1 MGQKNHPLVLRI
13 QSSTRSF
20 DNSWYSDHFFT
31 KLVSIDL
38 SISQYLNTFLKTL
51 KLPLARFSVQHGPKM
66 TKLYTFF
73 CYPRHSREIR
83 SRMFQIPSGFPTLQK
98 INKKQS
104 AYVTKKHNSLFKN
117 SIKDINLWQQ
127 MTSTNLITS
136 KFYIYKKWMMSIY
149 TKDWIDKLPLQIPS
163 RILKRGLQQKKN
175 SSKVVVDHSIRPN
188 IMFSESLLNFY
199 KISKDLK
206 SIAVNLRMSS
216 DSNFSNKFSQSIDLI
231 KPHYGAHI
239 KSPSIEKEVLKKIQ
253 ISSIFSDLISVNAK
267 PIKKKI
273 PFNGALP
280 ALDVN
285 ENLINYR
292 THLQNSISEHFGFN
306 AKLVPFKV
314 ENEWQDAGY
323 FADEIVYLLERRIG
337 FNRLKNRIL
346 TQVTSNPKIQGI
358 RITCSGRVGGKSKK
372 AQRAKIDSIKYGQT
386 SLHVFSSKID
396 FAVRTA
402 FTPLG
407 STGVKVWICY
417 D

>member
-83 SRMFQIPSGFPTLQK
+83 SRMFQIPSGFPAVQK

-104 AYVTKKHNSLFKN
+104 IYSTKKNNTLFKN

-127 MTSTNLITS
+127 LTPINLITS
-136 KFYIYKKWMMSIY
+136 KFYIYKKWMMSVY
-149 TKDWIDKLPLQIPS
+149 SRNWIGKLPLQIPS

-175 SSKVVVDHSIRPN
+175 LSKVVVNSSTIPSL
-188 IMFSESLLNFY
+188 MFSGSLLNFY

-206 SIAVNLRMSS
+206 GIAVNLCMNQ
-216 DSNFSNKFSQSIDLI
+216 DSNFSHRFSQSIN
-231 KPHYGAHI
+231 
-239 KSPSIEKEVLKKIQ
+239 LKKPLISALSENKSAQEGMKKTQ
-253 ISSIFSDLISVNAK
+253 ISSIFSDLICVNAK
-267 PIKKKI
+267 TIKKKI
-273 PFNGALP
+273 SFDSALP
-280 ALDVN
+280 ILDVN
-285 ENLINYR
+285 ENLIQYR
-292 THLQNSISEHFGFN
+292 THLQNSISQHLEFN
-306 AKLVPFKV
+306 TKLIPLKV

-346 TQVTSNPKIQGI
+346 TQVISNPKIQGI

>member
-98 INKKQS
+98 INKKQT
-104 AYVTKKHNSLFKN
+104 AYSTKKPNSLFKN
-117 SIKDINLWQQ
+117 SIKDINLWKQL
-127 MTSTNLITS
+127 TPTNPIPS
-136 KFYIYKKWMMSIY
+136 KFLLYKKWMMSIY
-149 TKDWIDKLPLQIPS
+149 TKDWIDKLSLQISS

-175 SSKVVVDHSIRPN
+175 SSKIIVNQSIRPN

-206 SIAVNLRMSS
+206 SIAVNLRMNA
-216 DSNFSNKFSQSIDLI
+216 DSNFSHRYSKGIDLL
-231 KPHYGAHI
+231 KPHYEDHTRNLN
-239 KSPSIEKEVLKKIQ
+239 SEKGVLKKTQ
-253 ISSIFSDLISVNAK
+253 ISSIFGDLISINTK
-267 PIKKKI
+267 IKKNENS
-273 PFNGALP
+273 FNGALP
-280 ALDVN
+280 DRNVN
-285 ENLINYR
+285 GILINYK
-292 THLQNSISEHFGFN
+292 THVQNSISQHFGFN

-346 TQVTSNPKIQGI
+346 TQVATNPKIQGI

-372 AQRAKIDSIKYGQT
+372 AQRAKMDSIKYGQT